1 MKKKY
6 TTLSFPKTGTLN
18 PRIIIP
24 KEFTDE
30 IGISTDNNQ
39 VLVSLNSEEKKILIS
54 MPEVRRDIRE
64 DKLNTLERKMVTES
78 DVLKLGIEEAI
89 SKTNTVI
96 KGKGKII
103 FFDELEY
110 EIDLCF
116 FIKNRQFLG
125 RFFHDNYSIKHYLD
139 NNKKDNFNLMKNAK
153 LKDVKLTFVL
163 QDFPFPNKLEIYS
176 QEINE
181 IFLKN
186 LKYDNMIPQG
196 EVEINIVFKTSIIFE
211 IKDKGYFKKFYEN
224 NDFVGYAFK
233 NYPSELEKDF
243 LLDEKKKIRVI
254 VQSNY
259 IQLSY
264 DKNLDKKEALKRIEA
279 FKIAYGILYGE
290 ELLGRFYFNN
300 EKIRIDFS
308 QVKQTTGNRLVNI
321 EKIEDSSI
329 NMQKICDY
337 LYSNQIEVN
346 KWKNI
351 SRFSNDISL
360 NIDSSIVNKMT
371 ILEQFLSDTTKK
383 SRDRE
388 LKDKLCLNHEK
399 EGKLI
404 RLVRNK
410 IIHEGMPLKNAIQKT
425 LSSMNKDKNE
435 FEILKSGNKYLNT
448 SNNDDHIG
456 LIFYFELEKLI
467 NKMIINKFNLKGDVY
482 SIDKYIKQEDIEN
495 IFKKEIS
502 LNLLEVI

>member
-1 MKKKY
+1 MGNMKKKY
-6 TTLSFPKTGTLN
+6 ATLSYPKSGTLN

-30 IGISTDNNQ
+30 IGLNAENNQ
-39 VLVSLNSEEKKILIS
+39 VLVSLNSDDQKILIS
-54 MPEVRRDIRE
+54 QPEVRRNIRE
-64 DKLNTLERKMVTES
+64 YKLKTLRRENITES

-89 SKTNTVI
+89 MKTNI
-96 KGKGKII
+96 AMKGKGKII
-103 FFDELEY
+103 FFGELEY

-116 FIKNRQFLG
+116 YIKNRQFLG
-125 RFFHDNYSIKHYLD
+125 SFFYDRNSIENYLY
-139 NNKKDNFNLMKNAK
+139 NNKKTDGDFMQNAK
-153 LKDVKLTFVL
+153 LEDVKLFFLL
-163 QDFPFPNKLEIYS
+163 QDFPATSRFEIYS
-176 QEINE
+176 QEINDL
-181 IFLKN
+181 FLKRLN
-186 LKYDNMIPQG
+186 YDFMNPQG
-196 EVEINIVFKTSIIFE
+196 EVELNIAFKTSIIFQV
-211 IKDKGYFKKFYEN
+211 KDKGFFETFYEN

-243 LLDEKKKIRVI
+243 LLDENIRVL

-264 DKNLDKKEALKRIEA
+264 SKSLSKEEIIKRIEA

-290 ELLGRFYFNN
+290 ELLNRFYYSN
-300 EKIRIDFS
+300 EKIEINFGS
-308 QVKQTTGNRLVNI
+308 VKQISGNKLVNI
-321 EKIEDSSI
+321 EKIEDSAI
-329 NMQKICDY
+329 NMRKICDY
-337 LYSNQIEVN
+337 LYLNQTQVN

-351 SRFSNDISL
+351 ARFLNDVSL

-371 ILEQFLSDTTKK
+371 ILEQFLSNTTGEE
-383 SRDRE
+383 RDRE
-388 LKDKLCLNHEK
+388 LKEKLCLNSEI

-425 LSSMNKDKNE
+425 LDSMNKDKSE
-435 FEILKSGNKYLNT
+435 FEILKSGNEYLNI

-467 NKMIINKFNLKGDVY
+467 NKIIARKFDLKGEVY
-482 SIDKYIKQEDIEN
+482 SVDKYIKQDDIEN

-502 LNLLEVI
+502 LDL